1 MFGSWFLP
9 KIWANLPVPTAGRP
23 AVPHQGMVEGD
34 FMVEGEDRPAETWKV
49 PVKPVF
55 TAKGTMHLG
64 VENMTS

>member
-1 MFGSWFLP
+1 
-9 KIWANLPVPTAGRP
+9 
-23 AVPHQGMVEGD
+23 MVEGD